1 MDAPYTA
8 FAAVYDALMHDVP
21 YDRWAQRLDAL
32 LRAALAAPAGAA
44 VADAAC
50 GTGALTVR
58 LAQRGYRMTGADLS
72 ADMLLVAQERR
83 AGAGF
88 PSRLCRWTCARC
100 ASTGRWTRSCAHATA
115 SIT

>member
-50 GTGALTVR
+50 GT
-58 LAQRGYRMTGADLS
+58 
-72 ADMLLVAQERR
+72 
-83 AGAGF
+83 
-88 PSRLCRWTCARC
+88 AR
-100 ASTGRWTRSCAHATA
+100 
-115 SIT
+115 